1 MKVKRSPMGYQE
13 LYLRDR
19 EWDDG
24 ALTRFHDAGCNGIVV
39 TGERRD
45 LRFLLDV
52 PGLESVRI
60 MGAVKDLS
68 AVAELDG
75 LRALHVDVLTRVPVD
90 LGNLQQLEALFIGWH
105 PKLAGLA
112 QLRALRTLTIFGWG
126 APDFR
131 ALADMPELRF
141 LRVEMKRRHGA
152 ASAGLAGARAA
163 TRLWL
168 YDGRLTDVEELAEFT
183 AVTEIALRS
192 TKIDSLE
199 FVTAMP
205 SLTNLELD
213 NAGEVESIAPLRN
226 HPSLEFVA
234 IVGSTRVADGDL
246 SVLFE
251 MPKLKAVGIDQNAPH
266 YSHRAIDIRNAFPPS
281 G

>member
-13 LYLRDR
+13 LYLGDS

-24 ALTRFHDAGCNGIVV
+24 ALTRFHDAGCNGVV
-39 TGERRD
+39 VSGWRRD
-45 LRFLLDV
+45 VRFLRDV

-60 MGAVKDLS
+60 MGAIKDLS

-75 LRALHVDVLTRVPVD
+75 LQALHVDVLTRAPVD
-90 LGNLQQLEALFIGWH
+90 LGNLRQLEALFIGWH
-105 PKLAGLA
+105 PELAGLA

-131 ALADMPELRF
+131 AFADMPELRF
-141 LRVEMKRRHGA
+141 LRVEMKRRHAA
-152 ASAGLAGARAA
+152 ASAGLVGARAA
-163 TRLWL
+163 TRMWF

-183 AVTEIALRS
+183 AVTEIAFRG
-192 TKIDSLE
+192 TKIDSVG

-205 SLTNLELD
+205 LLAHLELD
-213 NAGEVESIAPLRN
+213 SAGEVESIAPLRD

-234 IVGSTRVADGDL
+234 IAGSTRVADGDL

-251 MPKLKAVGIDQNAPH
+251 MPKLRAVGIDQNAPH
-266 YSHRAIDIRNAFPPS
+266 YSHRAIEIRNAFPPS
-281 G
+281 S